1 MTTDWSSES
10 GTTFSYVHGAF
21 SKTVKKKVTADFSRI
36 RVFVA
41 KTSQAGGMIRSKSL
55 MRYLKIKSLQQA
67 MILFLL
73 VPVAFLLLA
82 MGAIGFFFAREV
94 ILDQWKEASILKL
107 EQAAHQLDMRLS
119 KPRDWIEMFNKTA
132 SSRGSYAIQQW
143 ILQELRD
150 MDGVASVNLK
160 WTERANEPPVDM
172 GGQESDF
179 GRRGTMQFHR
189 AKIAEVTTPYYAA
202 RTGQRTVNL
211 ISNFNDE
218 SGRVIGTLDVTL
230 RFDFLLQD
238 IRNLGWWKS
247 DMAFLVDDDG
257 TFLARTEAEMKGRTR
272 LGETGDPLEKALL
285 KEIKKE
291 EPYGTILHDPSQGEV
306 GGFYRIRNAP
316 WTLVLLG
323 RGKAILTPIVRF
335 RTYYFIAGILS
346 IFLIILLI
354 RYVAGKMVA
363 TITTISQVAEKVA
376 EGNYGTPLPVGRH
389 DEIGQLVK
397 SFNRMIGG
405 LKERDFIRD
414 TFGRYVD
421 EGIAKELMRRPEA
434 ARLGG
439 EKREVA
445 VLMSDLRDFTPLSE
459 TLSPEKTIRIL
470 NLYFSQMI
478 ETIQRHHGII
488 VDFLGDAMLAF
499 FDPLDGPV
507 APTVRE
513 AVDCALEMQR
523 AMRTLNERIQGNG
536 LPPLQMGIGVN
547 SGEVVVGNI
556 GSKSR
561 AKYGIV
567 GAPVNLTQRIQAM
580 AKGGEVLLSHS
591 AYRHAAKDL
600 MVRNSFEVQMKGM
613 HETTKVYVVEHPPE
627 TLG

>member
-1 MTTDWSSES
+1 
-10 GTTFSYVHGAF
+10 
-21 SKTVKKKVTADFSRI
+21 
-36 RVFVA
+36 
-41 KTSQAGGMIRSKSL
+41 
-55 MRYLKIKSLQQA
+55 MRYLKIKSLQWS
-67 MILFLL
+67 MVIFLL

-82 MGAIGFFFAREV
+82 MGAFGFFFAREV

-119 KPRDWIEMFNKTA
+119 KPRDWIQMFNKTA
-132 SSRGSYAIQQW
+132 NSRDGYGIQQW

-150 MDGVASVNLK
+150 LDGIASVNLK
-160 WTERANEPPVDM
+160 WTQRENEPPVDVV
-172 GGQESDF
+172 GQELDS
-179 GRRGTMQFHR
+179 GKRGTMRFHK
-189 AKIAEVTTPYYAA
+189 AKMAEVTPPHYDAK
-202 RTGQRTVNL
+202 TGRMTVSL
-211 ISNFNDE
+211 ISTFKDE
-218 SGRVIGTLDVTL
+218 SGRVIGALDVTL

-257 TFLARTEAEMKGRTR
+257 MFLARTEAEMKGRTR
-272 LGETGDPLEKALL
+272 LGETGDPLEKALV

-291 EPYGTILHDPSQGEV
+291 EPYGTILHDPTQGEV
-306 GGFYRIRNAP
+306 GGFYRIKYAP

-439 EKREVA
+439 EKRDVA
-445 VLMSDLRDFTPLSE
+445 ILMSDLRNFTTLSE

-478 ETIQRHHGII
+478 ETIQKHHGII

-507 APTVRE
+507 APTVRQ

-556 GSKSR
+556 GSESR

-580 AKGGEVLLSHS
+580 AKGGEVLLSRS
-591 AYRHAAKDL
+591 AYLHAAKDL
-600 MVRNSFEVQMKGM
+600 LVRNSFEVHLKGI
-613 HETTKVYVVEHPPE
+613 HETTELYVVEYPRE

>member
-1 MTTDWSSES
+1 M
-10 GTTFSYVHGAF
+10 
-21 SKTVKKKVTADFSRI
+21 
-36 RVFVA
+36 
-41 KTSQAGGMIRSKSL
+41 
-55 MRYLKIKSLQQA
+55 
-67 MILFLL
+67 
-73 VPVAFLLLA
+73 
-82 MGAIGFFFAREV
+82 
-94 ILDQWKEASILKL
+94 DQWKEASILKL

-119 KPRDWIEMFNKTA
+119 KPTDWIEMFNRTA
-132 SSRGSYAIQQW
+132 ENRGSYAIQEW
-143 ILQELRD
+143 ILQGLRD
-150 MDGVASVNLK
+150 MPGVASVDLK
-160 WTERANEPPVDM
+160 WKEIGDGAVSDTRAQGFSPGKKEM
-172 GGQESDF
+172 
-179 GRRGTMQFHR
+179 MQFHK
-189 AKIAEVTTPYYAA
+189 AKITEVTPSHYDA
-202 RTGQRTVNL
+202 RTGQKTVSL
-211 ISNFNDE
+211 ISNFKDE

-272 LGETGDPLEKALL
+272 LAETGDPLEEALL

-291 EPYGTILHDPSQGEV
+291 EPYGTIIHDPTQGEV
-306 GGFYRIRNAP
+306 GGFYRIKYAP

-363 TITTISQVAEKVA
+363 TITTISQVAERVA

-478 ETIQRHHGII
+478 DTIQRHHGII

-507 APTVRE
+507 APMVRQ

-523 AMRTLNERIQGNG
+523 AMGTLNARNLEKG

-556 GSKSR
+556 GSESR

-567 GAPVNLTQRIQAM
+567 GAAVNLTQRIQAM
-580 AKGGEVLLSHS
+580 GKGGEVILSQS
-591 AYRHAAKDL
+591 AYAHVAKDL

-613 HETTKVYVVEHPPE
+613 HKTTELYVVEHPLEIP
-627 TLG
+627 G